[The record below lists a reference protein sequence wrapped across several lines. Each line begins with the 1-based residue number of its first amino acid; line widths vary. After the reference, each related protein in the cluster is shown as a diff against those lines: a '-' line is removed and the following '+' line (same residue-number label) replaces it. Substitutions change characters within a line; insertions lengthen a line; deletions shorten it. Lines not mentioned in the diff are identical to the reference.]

1 MESVGGGGG
10 DINITQ
16 RLRQDDP
23 PWQKTLTVSAE
34 LEQLWRP
41 VSQSAA
47 PPSLSHRA
55 RQEAGKLRK
64 LSEVSWVCL
73 RSDCIRELSNSALL
87 TLIIIGV
94 VAQTNIQNYIIPLTF
109 QGPAIG

>member
-1 MESVGGGGG
+1 MEGRLCWSEVESVGGGGG

-16 RLRQDDP
+16 RPRQDDP

-47 PPSLSHRA
+47 PPSLSLSLSHRA

-64 LSEVSWVCL
+64 LSEVSWADWGRL
-73 RSDCIRELSNSALL
+73 RSH
-87 TLIIIGV
+87 
-94 VAQTNIQNYIIPLTF
+94 
-109 QGPAIG
+109 

>member
-1 MESVGGGGG
+1 MESVGGDGG

-47 PPSLSHRA
+47 PSSLSLTEPGRK
-55 RQEAGKLRK
+55 QESRESCQKSAG
-64 LSEVSWVCL
+64 
-73 RSDCIRELSNSALL
+73 L
-87 TLIIIGV
+87 TGAV
-94 VAQTNIQNYIIPLTF
+94 
-109 QGPAIG
+109 